1 MNEIIIKDN
10 IKIEDMIYEIREK
23 QVMIDSDLA
32 RFYGVE
38 TKRINEAIKNNTE
51 KFPERF
57 SWKLREEE

>member
-38 TKRINEAIKNNTE
+38 TKRINETIKNNTE
-51 KFPERF
+51 KF